1 MSDSHGPKFSYQP
14 ALPIPNGKTCLW
26 LFLSTEIMFFAG
38 LIGTYIVLRFGAVA
52 WPAPH
57 DVHLSE
63 PIGAFN
69 TFVLICSSVTVV
81 LALEAAKLNQA
92 VRREVVQRVR
102 LVGGDAT
109 APDPTMGRDR
119 PRRRLPQLSSAAL
132 PGARSPE
139 APRGGGPETEGEIG
153 HALRSLA
160 AKRAERIV
168 ADAEPAR
175 THPRGNPQA
184 RPRRRW

>member
-1 MSDSHGPKFSYQP
+1 MIPILRELLRG
-14 ALPIPNGKTCLW
+14 ALGA
-26 LFLSTEIMFFAG
+26 AG
-38 LIGTYIVLRFGAVA
+38 LETTSDVWQLAEVWAAALGPQIAARATPVRLVRGELVIAVPEA
-52 WPAPH
+52 VWRQELQLLAPQ
-57 DVHLSE
+57 
-63 PIGAFN
+63 I
-69 TFVLICSSVTVV
+69 
-81 LALEAAKLNQA
+81 AAKLNQA

-184 RPRRRW
+184 RPRRGW

>member
-1 MSDSHGPKFSYQP
+1 MIPILRELLRG
-14 ALPIPNGKTCLW
+14 ALGA
-26 LFLSTEIMFFAG
+26 AG
-38 LIGTYIVLRFGAVA
+38 LETTSDVWQLAEVWATALGPQIAARATPVRLVRGELVIAVPEA
-52 WPAPH
+52 VWRQELQLLAPQ
-57 DVHLSE
+57 
-63 PIGAFN
+63 I
-69 TFVLICSSVTVV
+69 
-81 LALEAAKLNQA
+81 AAKLNQA

-109 APDPTMGRDR
+109 APDPTTGRDR

-175 THPRGNPQA
+175 TRPRGNPQA
-184 RPRRRW
+184 RPRRGW

>member
-1 MSDSHGPKFSYQP
+1 MIPILRELLRG
-14 ALPIPNGKTCLW
+14 ALGA
-26 LFLSTEIMFFAG
+26 AG
-38 LIGTYIVLRFGAVA
+38 LETTSDVWQLAEVWAAALGPQIAARATPVRLQRGELVIAVPEA
-52 WPAPH
+52 VWRQELQLLAPQ
-57 DVHLSE
+57 
-63 PIGAFN
+63 I
-69 TFVLICSSVTVV
+69 
-81 LALEAAKLNQA
+81 AAKLNQA

>member
-1 MSDSHGPKFSYQP
+1 MIPILRELLRG
-14 ALPIPNGKTCLW
+14 ALGA
-26 LFLSTEIMFFAG
+26 AG
-38 LIGTYIVLRFGAVA
+38 LETTSDVWQLAEVWAAALGPQIAARATPVRLVRGELVIAVPEA
-52 WPAPH
+52 VWRQELQLLAPQ
-57 DVHLSE
+57 
-63 PIGAFN
+63 I
-69 TFVLICSSVTVV
+69 
-81 LALEAAKLNQA
+81 AAKLNQA

-175 THPRGNPQA
+175 TRPRGNPQA
-184 RPRRRW
+184 RPRRGW

>member
-1 MSDSHGPKFSYQP
+1 MIPILRELLRG
-14 ALPIPNGKTCLW
+14 ALGA
-26 LFLSTEIMFFAG
+26 AG
-38 LIGTYIVLRFGAVA
+38 LETTSDVWQLAEVWAAALGPQIAARATPVRLVRGELVIAVPEA
-52 WPAPH
+52 VWRQELQLLAPQ
-57 DVHLSE
+57 
-63 PIGAFN
+63 I
-69 TFVLICSSVTVV
+69 
-81 LALEAAKLNQA
+81 AAKLNQA

-175 THPRGNPQA
+175 TRPRGNPQA

>member
-1 MSDSHGPKFSYQP
+1 MIPILRELLRG
-14 ALPIPNGKTCLW
+14 ALGA
-26 LFLSTEIMFFAG
+26 AG
-38 LIGTYIVLRFGAVA
+38 LETTSDVWQLAEVWAAALGPQIAARATPVRLVRGELVIAVPEA
-52 WPAPH
+52 VWRQELQLLAPQ
-57 DVHLSE
+57 
-63 PIGAFN
+63 I
-69 TFVLICSSVTVV
+69 
-81 LALEAAKLNQA
+81 AAKLNQA